1 MPIRIGLFGG
11 TFDPVHRGHVSIAES
26 FLNSSFIDE
35 LWILLT
41 PFPPHKQ
48 GNGHTLYE
56 LRQEM
61 LKAAF
66 TGIESIQILTVEN
79 ELPKPSYT
87 INTIRYLKELYPEK
101 EFYFC
106 MGEDSL
112 TGFHTWK
119 FHEEI
124 LEEATLLVADRPE
137 YDRTLVAEYILNKT
151 TFVTHEPLSISSS
164 EIKERIRNKESI
176 ETFVPDEVLKLITSQ
191 KLYE

>member
-1 MPIRIGLFGG
+1 MPARIGLFGG

-26 FLNSSFIDE
+26 FLNSGFIDE
-35 LWILLT
+35 LWVLLT

-48 GNGHTLYE
+48 GNGHTIYE
-56 LRQEM
+56 LRHRM

-66 TGIESIQILTVEN
+66 EGMESVKILTVEN

-87 INTIRYLKELYPEK
+87 INTIRHLKSTYPDK
-101 EFYFC
+101 EFHFC

-119 FHEEI
+119 FHEDI
-124 LEEATLLVADRPE
+124 LEEAKLLAAERPE
-137 YDRTLVAEYILNKT
+137 YDRSLVSGYILEKT

-164 EIKERIRNKESI
+164 EIKERISNKESI
-176 ETFVPDEVLKLITSQ
+176 ETFVPDKVLRIIVDEKI
-191 KLYE
+191 YE

>member
-26 FLNSSFIDE
+26 FLNSGFIDE

-56 LRQEM
+56 LRHEM

-66 TGIESIQILTVEN
+66 VDIESVQILTVEN

-87 INTIRYLKELYPEK
+87 INTIRYLKAVYPKK
-101 EFYFC
+101 EFHFC

-176 ETFVPDEVLKLITSQ
+176 ETFVPEEVLKVITSE